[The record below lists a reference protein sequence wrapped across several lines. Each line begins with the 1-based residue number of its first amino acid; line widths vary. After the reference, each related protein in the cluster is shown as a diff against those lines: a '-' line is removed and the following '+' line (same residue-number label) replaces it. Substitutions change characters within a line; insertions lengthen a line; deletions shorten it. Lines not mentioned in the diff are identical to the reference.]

1 MKLGAFPDAHEGDGY
16 YVSDEEIEAM
26 IDPIRRIHEAVG
38 NRMSIAIDGH
48 GFWSLHNAI
57 RVAKALEP
65 YNILW
70 LEEMLSPRNVD
81 AHLALVREAKF
92 PVCLAE
98 RFVTRYQFREFIE
111 KGAVEILM
119 PDLIWTGGI
128 SETKKIAIWGD
139 VSASGVS
146 PRLHRACKRVCV
158 RSYLHERAKRD
169 ADGDDSAVLRRLVQ
183 GVCDDEPKHTEWAS
197 ASPEGPGPRN
207 ESAPRGA
214 RASRRKDSGQ
224 RQDRGH
230 YLGWKQ

>member
-1 MKLGAFPDAHEGDGY
+1 MSALDRLLDSSNPSVTLQTMDRAGQASGRPIYEMLGGACRDRIRVYNTGGGPNFREDPVSHVIELLERGIKHMKLGAFPDAHEGDGY

-98 RFVTRYQFREFIE
+98 RLVTRYQFREFIE

-128 SETKKIAIWGD
+128 SETKKISILG
-139 VSASGVS
+139 
-146 PRLHRACKRVCV
+146 
-158 RSYLHERAKRD
+158 
-169 ADGDDSAVLRRLVQ
+169 RRISFRYAPTTAQ
-183 GVCDDEPKHTEWAS
+183 G
-197 ASPEGPGPRN
+197 
-207 ESAPRGA
+207 
-214 RASRRKDSGQ
+214 
-224 RQDRGH
+224 
-230 YLGWKQ
+230 L